1 MRIIGEIPHPKY
13 KITILQHN
21 RRTSVQIEHGLVQQT
36 YKYRDGSGIESTEDV
51 QRILTKDFLEK
62 VDAAFAV
69 LYENYYESLES
80 DMEEDE
86 LGMEII

>member
-21 RRTSVQIEHGLVQQT
+21 GRTSVQIEHGLVQQT

-62 VDAAFAV
+62 VDAAFIV